1 MKRTLG
7 SIFTIIM
14 AFFLVA
20 CTNVDSGYVGVKVEK
35 YGDNRGV
42 QNEILGPGRY
52 VTGPNTDIFS
62 YPTFTKTETWTRSPS
77 EGRKQDE
84 SISFST
90 KGGVP
95 VNADFGVSFHIAPT
109 NVPVV
114 FQKYRADLDVI
125 SDTFFRNMVRD
136 SLNEIAGSITPD
148 DILNDKA
155 AFMTK
160 VNAELIKRA
169 AISGITVESLSA
181 IGNFRWPPEI
191 EAAMTA
197 KITAT
202 QKAIAIE
209 NQLRSTEAENKKQI
223 ANAETNLK
231 IADLDA
237 QATAIKGKALAS
249 NPAYLQQLWI
259 EKWDGKVSTVSTNGS
274 SQIQIPASL
283 VGK

>member
-1 MKRTLG
+1 MKKIFLSVLTLV
-7 SIFTIIM
+7 M
-14 AFFLVA
+14 ALFLSGCGNTVQ
-20 CTNVDSGYVGVKVEK
+20 TGYVGIKVEK

-52 VTGPNTDIFS
+52 YIGPNTDIYT
-62 YPTFTKTETWTRSPS
+62 YPTFTKTETWTKSLH
-77 EGRKQDE
+77 EGKGVDE

-95 VNADFGVSFHIAPT
+95 VNADFGVSFHIT
-109 NVPVV
+109 KENVPIV
-114 FQKYRADLDVI
+114 FQKYREGLDQI

-136 SLNEIAGSITPD
+136 SLNEVAGSITPD

-155 AFMTK
+155 AFMK
-160 VNAELIKRA
+160 AVNADLTKRA
-169 AISGITVESLSA
+169 APSGITVEGLSA
-181 IGNFRWPPEI
+181 IGNFRWPAEI

-223 ANAETNLK
+223 ANAETALK
-231 IADLDA
+231 VSELEA
-237 QATAIKGKALAS
+237 QATAVKGKALS
-249 NPAYLQQLWI
+249 QNPQYIEQLRI
-259 EKWDGKVSTVSTNGS
+259 EKWNGVGPVITGS
-274 SQIQIPASL
+274 SIANVPTD
-283 VGK
+283 VFNRK